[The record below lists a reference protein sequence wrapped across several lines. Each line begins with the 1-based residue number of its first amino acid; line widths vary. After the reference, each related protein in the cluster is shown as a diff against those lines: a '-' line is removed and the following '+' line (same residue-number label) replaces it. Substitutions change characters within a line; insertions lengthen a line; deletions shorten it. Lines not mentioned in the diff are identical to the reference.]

1 MTRTDI
7 DNYQRSSVERAA
19 RLTPYARSEIARI
32 DSETAEFQKRIDRNN
47 ELRREIINRANMN
60 KGPSA

>member
-7 DNYQRSSVERAA
+7 DNYHRSSVERAS
-19 RLTPYARSEIARI
+19 RLTPYARSEMARL
-32 DSETAEFQKRIDRNN
+32 DAETAELHSRIDRNN

-60 KGPSA
+60 KGLSA